1 MPSTM
6 LMARSVPRPASAY
19 LRFLG
24 LFTLS
29 LTVVRG
35 WRFVVDCLTN
45 RPVTAER
52 PRLPLLLVF
61 FDMLA
66 SPVVVAGGPMC
77 SLHGSATALRP
88 HQDKA
93 ESVEAQGKR
102 NLQQPCAWLER
113 FAGTW
118 MEARRRIISCA
129 GPSGIFVPP
138 ARYTSSVKA
147 RRRRRLLPTL

>member
-102 NLQQPCAWLER
+102 NSQQP
-113 FAGTW
+113 
-118 MEARRRIISCA
+118 
-129 GPSGIFVPP
+129 
-138 ARYTSSVKA
+138 
-147 RRRRRLLPTL
+147 

>member
-6 LMARSVPRPASAY
+6 LMVRRVPRPASAY

-66 SPVVVAGGPMC
+66 SPVVIAGGPC
-77 SLHGSATALRP
+77 VRFFGAPLR
-88 HQDKA
+88 
-93 ESVEAQGKR
+93 
-102 NLQQPCAWLER
+102 
-113 FAGTW
+113 
-118 MEARRRIISCA
+118 
-129 GPSGIFVPP
+129 
-138 ARYTSSVKA
+138 
-147 RRRRRLLPTL
+147 